1 MAPTEGKRT
10 LEETMNVTSADG
22 TSIFFEQ
29 RGTGAPVILVG
40 GAFNDRTT
48 VAGLAEVLATD
59 FTTIAYDRRGRG
71 DSGDASSYAF
81 EREIEDI
88 AALITYVGGS
98 ASVFGHSSGAILAL
112 EAAAAGLAIDKLVAY
127 EPPYATPE
135 EARGDVLEKVQA
147 QLAAGDR
154 DGAVKTFLMVAGTP
168 EEVVEG
174 MKQAP
179 VWGWFTALAH
189 TLPYD
194 LTICGPGAHPRT
206 DHLAKIAIPAL
217 VIGGGASPE
226 ALQAGARVAA
236 EAVPGARHETLEGQ
250 DHGVLQHPE
259 TLKRLLLD
267 FLK

>member
-1 MAPTEGKRT
+1 
-10 LEETMNVTSADG
+10 MNVTSADG
-22 TSIFFEQ
+22 TAIFFER
-29 RGTGAPVILVG
+29 RGSGAPVILVG

-48 VAGLAEVLATD
+48 VTGLAEVLAPD
-59 FTTIAYDRRGRG
+59 FTAITYDRRGRG
-71 DSGDASSYAF
+71 DSGDSPDYAI

-88 AALITYVGGS
+88 AALIAEAGGT
-98 ASVFGHSSGAILAL
+98 ASVFGHSSGAVLAL
-112 EAAAAGLAIDKLVAY
+112 EAAAAGIGIDKLVAY

-135 EARGDVLEKVQA
+135 QDRGDVLEQVQA
-147 QLAAGDR
+147 QLAADDR

-168 EEVVEG
+168 EEMVEG

-194 LTICGPGAHPRT
+194 LTICGPGARPRL
-206 DHLAKIAIPAL
+206 DHLAKITVPTL

-226 ALQAGARVAA
+226 QLQAGARVAA
-236 EAVPGARHETLEGQ
+236 EAVPGARYETLAGQ
-250 DHGVLQHPE
+250 DHGVLQFPE
-259 TLKRLLLD
+259 TLKDLLTG

>member
-1 MAPTEGKRT
+1 
-10 LEETMNVTSADG
+10 MNVTSADG
-22 TSIFFEQ
+22 TTIAFDQ
-29 RGTGAPVILVG
+29 RGSGSPVILVG

-48 VAGLAEVLATD
+48 VAGLAEVLAAD

-71 DSGDASSYAF
+71 DSGDAPEYAF

-88 AALITYVGGS
+88 AALIAHAGGS
-98 ASVFGHSSGAILAL
+98 ASVFGHSSGAVLAL
-112 EAAAAGLAIDKLVAY
+112 EAAAAGLPIDKLVAY
-127 EPPYATPE
+127 EPPYATAE
-135 EARGDVLEKVQA
+135 EARGDVLEKVRA

-154 DGAVKTFLMVAGTP
+154 DGAVATFLMIAGTP
-168 EEVVEG
+168 AEMVEG

-179 VWGWFTALAH
+179 VWGWFTGLAH

-206 DHLAKIAIPAL
+206 ENLAKIAIPAL

-236 EAVPGARHETLEGQ
+236 SAVPGARHETLAGQ
-250 DHGVLQHPE
+250 DHGVLQFPE
-259 TLKRLLLD
+259 TLKDLLTG

>member
-1 MAPTEGKRT
+1 
-10 LEETMNVTSADG
+10 MNVTSADG
-22 TSIFFEQ
+22 TPIFFEQ
-29 RGTGAPVILVG
+29 RGSGAPVILVG

-48 VAGLAEVLATD
+48 VAGLAEVLAAD

-71 DSGDASSYAF
+71 DSGDSPDYAL

-88 AALITYVGGS
+88 AALIAHAGGT
-98 ASVFGHSSGAILAL
+98 ASVFGHSSGAVLAL
-112 EAAAAGLAIDKLVAY
+112 EAAAAGIGIDRLVAY
-127 EPPYATPE
+127 EPPYATPDQD
-135 EARGDVLEKVQA
+135 RGDVLGQVRA

-168 EEVVEG
+168 EEMVEG

-179 VWGWFTALAH
+179 VWGWFTGLAH

-194 LTICGPGAHPRT
+194 LTICGPGARPRL

-226 ALQAGARVAA
+226 GLQAGARVAA
-236 EAVPGARHETLEGQ
+236 EAVPGARHETLAGQ
-250 DHGVLQHPE
+250 DHGVLQYPE
-259 TLKRLLLD
+259 TLKPLLTD

>member
-1 MAPTEGKRT
+1 
-10 LEETMNVTSADG
+10 MNVTSADG

-29 RGTGAPVILVG
+29 RGDGPPVILVG

-48 VAGLAEVLATD
+48 TVGLADVLAGD
-59 FTTIAYDRRGRG
+59 FTTIGYDRRGRG
-71 DSGDASSYAF
+71 DSGDAPEYAM

-88 AALITYVGGS
+88 AALIAHVGGT

-112 EAAAAGLAIDKLVAY
+112 EAAAAGIGIDRLVAY
-127 EPPYATPE
+127 EPPYATDEHPRADIVAE
-135 EARGDVLEKVQA
+135 VRA

-154 DGAVKTFLMVAGTP
+154 DAAAATFLQVAGTP
-168 EEVVEG
+168 AEMIEG

-194 LTICGPGAHPRT
+194 LTICGPDARPRAS
-206 DHLAKIAIPAL
+206 LARIAIPAL
-217 VIGGGASPE
+217 VIGGGASDD
-226 ALQAGARVAA
+226 ALRSGARAA
-236 EAVPGARHETLEGQ
+236 AAAVPGARHEVLEGQ
-250 DHGVLQHPE
+250 DHGVLQYPE
-259 TLKRLLLD
+259 TLRPLLLD